1 MIKKHPFSLTNK
13 YIPSPLKQILAVQY
27 VDVAMF
33 SNGKFKNVVAVIDTT
48 EGCPVSSGSG
58 LKRQFQL
65 TPARGAIKN
74 WIALEEFYD
83 RESALASTV
92 ARADPQEKNVF
103 AIYVS
108 YYIKVIFLF
117 VLYYVHTA
125 ELRYCIYHYFI
136 TELTSGIINSFI
148 STYHFINFIHFK
160 DLFITITTG
169 I

>member
-1 MIKKHPFSLTNK
+1 
-13 YIPSPLKQILAVQY
+13 
-27 VDVAMF
+27 MF
-33 SNGKFKNVVAVIDTT
+33 SNGKFKNVVAMIDTT
-48 EGCPVSSGSG
+48 EGCPVSSGSS

-108 YYIKVIFLF
+108 YYIKVSPACYLAVCGSSVIR
-117 VLYYVHTA
+117 VIPPP
-125 ELRYCIYHYFI
+125 C
-136 TELTSGIINSFI
+136 SGFR
-148 STYHFINFIHFK
+148 
-160 DLFITITTG
+160 LL
-169 I
+169 